1 MPENSLVHNKDAFK
15 RNVPIA
21 TNENVPLSELG
32 HNTCRRK
39 SIPKRKIEELAIKNT
54 EPQVKVLSLQI
65 LQEHS
70 HALKIKLNVY

>member
-32 HNTCRRK
+32 HSTCRRK
-39 SIPKRKIEELAIKNT
+39 SIPRRKIEQLAI
-54 EPQVKVLSLQI
+54 E
-65 LQEHS
+65 
-70 HALKIKLNVY
+70 

>member
-32 HNTCRRK
+32 HSTCRRK
-39 SIPKRKIEELAIKNT
+39 SIPKKKVEELAIEKYRTTDITRTFSCSKNT
-54 EPQVKVLSLQI
+54 AQRI
-65 LQEHS
+65 L
-70 HALKIKLNVY
+70 KP